1 MSLLKEISLVK
12 SSRLATLPVL
22 AAALLLGAC
31 SSPSN
36 PDVSARQDIMKNYGD
51 AMGVMGDMMKNPD
64 TFDAAKFQEQ
74 AAYLADN
81 ANSPWKHF
89 QDKEAVGH
97 ATDKVWSDAD
107 GFRTQAENFQ
117 QAATDLNF
125 VAQNANGVADV
136 GAEFKEVGAS
146 CKSCHTDY
154 KQKDD

>member
-1 MSLLKEISLVK
+1 MSLFKAASLAK
-12 SSRLATLPVL
+12 SSRLAALPVL

-51 AMGVMGDMMKNPD
+51 AMGVMGVMMKNPD

-74 AAYLADN
+74 AAYLADT

-89 QDKEAVGH
+89 QDKEAVGN
-97 ATDKVWSDAD
+97 ATDMVWSNAA
-107 GFRTQAENFQ
+107 GFTAEAEKFQ

-125 VAQNANGVADV
+125 VAQNANGIADV

>member
-1 MSLLKEISLVK
+1 MSLFKAPSLAK
-12 SSRLATLPVL
+12 SSRLAALPVL

-31 SSPSN
+31 STPSN
-36 PDVSARQDIMKNYGD
+36 PDVTARQDIMKNYGD

-64 TFDAAKFQEQ
+64 TFDTAKFQEQ

-89 QDKEAVGH
+89 QDKEAAGK
-97 ATDKVWSDAD
+97 ATDMVWSNAD
-107 GFRTQAENFQ
+107 GFRAEAENFQ
-117 QAATDLNF
+117 QVTTDLNF
-125 VAQNANGVADV
+125 VAQNANGIADV

>member
-1 MSLLKEISLVK
+1 MSLFKATSLVK
-12 SSRLATLPVL
+12 SSRLAALPVL
-22 AAALLLGAC
+22 AATLLLGAC
-31 SSPSN
+31 STSSN

-64 TFDAAKFQEQ
+64 TFDKAKFQEQ

-89 QDKEAVGH
+89 QDKAAAGH
-97 ATDKVWSDAD
+97 STDKVWSDAD
-107 GFRTQAENFQ
+107 GFRAEAENFQ
-117 QAATDLNF
+117 QVTTDLNF
-125 VAQNANGVADV
+125 VAQNANSVADV
-136 GAEFKEVGAS
+136 GAEFKAVGAS